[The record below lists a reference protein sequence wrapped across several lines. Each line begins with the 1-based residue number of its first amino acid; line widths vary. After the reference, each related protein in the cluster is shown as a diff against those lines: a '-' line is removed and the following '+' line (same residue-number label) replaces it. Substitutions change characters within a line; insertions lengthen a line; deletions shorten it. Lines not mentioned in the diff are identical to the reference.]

1 MLHPAERIGAVAA
14 FQPLHLPLTE
24 LQQTGGFAYA
34 QPPACCI
41 LNHFHPLELLLTH
54 RHHPWRVT
62 ESRCTYGVTLSW
74 SIYTS
79 CGTQLSSGVHFCSAC
94 GAPAE
99 GARASTPRPQPNT
112 DDMATIE
119 VTATSPL
126 PPRPHSSSSSRTSS
140 SAEFLLTEGRFL

>member
-74 SIYTS
+74 SIYKAVMRDVGS
-79 CGTQLSSGVHFCSAC
+79 KLKCPVFVASEMSGFKV
-94 GAPAE
+94 
-99 GARASTPRPQPNT
+99 
-112 DDMATIE
+112 
-119 VTATSPL
+119 
-126 PPRPHSSSSSRTSS
+126 
-140 SAEFLLTEGRFL
+140 